1 MNMRSKET
9 ITVTIDG
16 APLEVERGTTILKAC
31 EQSGIRIPTLCTHP
45 DLSVAGVC
53 RICLVEIEG
62 QRTLQAACAYPID
75 RPMAIRTNTDR
86 VRRARRVNLDLIL
99 SDHYGDCYTCFRNGN
114 CELQSLAEEFG
125 VDHYRF
131 PHVEKKR
138 FEIDAKS
145 FSIVRD
151 QDKCVHCKRCI
162 RTCIDMQKVNV
173 YETANKG
180 HNVQIQVALN
190 KSIAD
195 VICINCGQCLNRCPT
210 GALTEQKVKDDVW
223 ADIENPD
230 KIVIMQTA
238 PSPRAAIGEEFGYP
252 PGTSVTK
259 KLNAALR
266 RIGFDCIFDTNFAA
280 DLTIME
286 EGTELLERLHKVI
299 VEKDPQVKIPMFTS
313 CSPGWVKFCEHYYP
327 DYIGHLSSCKSP
339 QQMFGA
345 VIKTWYAKK
354 AKIDPAKMTVVA
366 LMPCSAK
373 KFECNRPE
381 NMDASG
387 YRDVDYGLTARELAK
402 MIKEAGIHLRD
413 MPDEEFDNPLGVGS
427 GAGMIFGATGGV
439 MEAALRTVYEMV
451 TGRAVPFKGLNITPV
466 RGMEAIRE
474 AAITIEKPLAQ
485 YRWLDGVT
493 LKVAVAHGTANAK
506 ILMDRLVAGTL
517 DYHFIE
523 VMACPGGCLGGGGQP
538 IPTSPEI
545 RKARANAIYAEDA
558 GLPYRKSHEN
568 PYIQTLYREFFKHP
582 GSHLAHQLLHTYY
595 TKRSRFFVK

>member
-1 MNMRSKET
+1 MNSA
-9 ITVTIDG
+9 INNFVPITIDG
-16 APLEVERGTTILKAC
+16 KPFTVEKGITILKAC
-31 EQSGIRIPTLCTHP
+31 EQSGIRIPTLCAHP
-45 DLSVAGVC
+45 DLNVAGVC

-62 QRTLQAACAYPID
+62 QRALQASCAYPIE
-75 RPMAIRTNTDR
+75 RPLAIRTNTDR

-99 SDHYGDCYTCFRNGN
+99 ADHYGDCYTCFRNGN

-131 PHVEKKR
+131 PHIEKKR

-173 YETANKG
+173 YETAHRG
-180 HNVQIQVALN
+180 HDVEIQVALN

-210 GALTEQKVKDDVW
+210 AALTEQRVKDDVW
-223 ADIENPD
+223 ADIEDPE
-230 KIVIMQTA
+230 KVVIMQTA

-252 PGTSVTK
+252 PGTLVTK

-266 RIGFDCIFDTNFAA
+266 RMGFDKVFDTNFAA

-286 EGTELLERLHKVI
+286 EGTELLERLYKRV
-299 VEKDPQVKIPMFTS
+299 VEKDHAVKIPMFTS

-327 DYIGHLSSCKSP
+327 EYIGHLSSCKSP

-354 AKIDPAKMTVVA
+354 AKIDPAKMRVVA

-402 MIKEAGIHLRD
+402 MIKEAGIHLKD

-439 MEAALRTVYEMV
+439 MEAALRTVYEIV
-451 TGRAVPFKGLNITPV
+451 TGRPVPFQGLNITPV
-466 RGMEAIRE
+466 RGMEAVRE
-474 AAITIEKPLAQ
+474 AAITIEKPLAE

-506 ILMDRLVAGTL
+506 VLMDRLVAGTI

-545 RKARANAIYAEDA
+545 RMARAKAIYAEDA

-568 PYIQTLYREFFKHP
+568 PYIRTLYREFFKHP
-582 GSHLAHQLLHTYY
+582 GSHLAHKLLHTYY
-595 TKRSRFFVK
+595 IKRSRFFVK